1 MENFER
7 EKRDLSFVVFFE
19 IKVAVAMKPTA
30 CYAFNRRHLDHREVI
45 GLKSMV
51 PDKIVPT

>member
-7 EKRDLSFVVFFE
+7 EKRDLSLVVFFE

-30 CYAFNRRHLDHREVI
+30 RYAFNRRHHDHREVI